1 VAHPLSFRE
10 NRRVKRIK
18 PEELMVQGGTLM
30 LKLFRNK
37 KAKGFTLIELLIVV
51 AIIGILAAIAIPNL
65 LSAQKKAKYS
75 RAAADTKTAT
85 TQAMVYQ
92 NDKNTYPGSLSVL
105 RTSGY
110 ANVPDTDPWTSATT
124 PRSYTV
130 SDLFSNTSTTS
141 QQIHVCS
148 EGAGKN
154 DPTNCKVGDFN
165 ALAAPAADGAVG
177 YSATYGSWQP
187 SS

>member
-1 VAHPLSFRE
+1 
-10 NRRVKRIK
+10 
-18 PEELMVQGGTLM
+18 M
-30 LKLFRNK
+30 LKLFRPK

-92 NDKNTYPGSLSVL
+92 NDKNLYPGTLSVL

-110 ANVPDTDPWTSATT
+110 ANVPDADPWNNATT
-124 PRSYTV
+124 PSPYIV
-130 SDLFSNTSTTS
+130 STLFGNGVS

-148 EGAGKN
+148 TGAGKT
-154 DPTNCKVGDFN
+154 DVANCHAADYN
-165 ALAAPAADGAVG
+165 ALPSPGADGAVG

-187 SS
+187 TS